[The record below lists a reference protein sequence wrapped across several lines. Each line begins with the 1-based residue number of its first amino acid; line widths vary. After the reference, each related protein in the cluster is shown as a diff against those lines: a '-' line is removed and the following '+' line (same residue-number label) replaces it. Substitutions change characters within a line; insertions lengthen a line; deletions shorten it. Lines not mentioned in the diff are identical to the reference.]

1 MFAYRL
7 EPDLTRLLVCD
18 PVCFQ
23 EIGHNVAALKYFS
36 QAFKDSFDDVV
47 AICSRSIPSQLANE
61 NGFTP
66 FFRMYYN
73 HFFSDVEPERDWS
86 GVDQDGFLDSLEAL
100 ATADARAMIDRWNI
114 GFDDV
119 VIFPHLDFYGIIG
132 LLNVLADMPKARQP
146 RLLLRFIHVM
156 ENASHRYP
164 DPEAELLGRIN
175 DLSGK
180 ELRLSFSAE
189 TPVLADRLSV
199 LLGRPVSVTTFPISP
214 QSTPLSSPESQQFV
228 VYCPGSAR
236 LDKGYLKLEAIF
248 RAVREVDVDLKISF
262 VVQGLP
268 RVAAMDHQAYA
279 RKLFALPGVEFL
291 PSAISSQEMLRQYAR
306 SSLILLPYDRGVY
319 ALRGSAALM
328 EAAAFGRQ
336 VLTIEGLGFSDQ
348 VRYFALGTVV
358 ERVEDMAAEILT
370 IASKRPAELFAR
382 AVQAQHRF
390 FASTQIDFRIW
401 AAL

>member
-1 MFAYRL
+1 M
-7 EPDLTRLLVCD
+7 RLLVCD
-18 PVCFQ
+18 PICFQ

-47 AICSRSIPSQLANE
+47 PICSRSIPSRLAEE

-73 HFFSDVEPERDWS
+73 HFFPDAEPEQDWS

-100 ATADARAMIDRWNI
+100 ATADARMMIDRWDI

-119 VIFPHLDFYGIIG
+119 VMFPHLDFYGVIG

-146 RLLLRFIHVM
+146 RVLLRFIHVM
-156 ENASHRYP
+156 ENASHSYP

-175 DLSGK
+175 DLAVK

-189 TPVLADRLSV
+189 TPVLADRLSM
-199 LLGRPVSVTTFPISP
+199 LLDRPVAATMFPISR
-214 QSTPLSSPESQQFV
+214 QSKPLAAPEGEQFV

-248 RAVREVDVDLKISF
+248 RAVREVDADMKISF

-268 RVAAMDHQAYA
+268 RSTAMDHQAYA
-279 RKLFALPGVEFL
+279 RQLFALPGVEFL

-336 VLTIEGLGFSDQ
+336 VLTLEGLGFSEQ
-348 VRYFALGTVV
+348 VRYFALGTIVDH
-358 ERVEDMAAEILT
+358 VEDMAAEILK
-370 IASKRPAELFAR
+370 IASKRQSELVAR
-382 AVQAQHRF
+382 AVQARHRF
-390 FASTQIDFRIW
+390 AASTQADFRVW